1 VIAVTGANGYVGGRI
16 IAHLRARGIDT
27 VALVRRPDGNDP
39 HAREYALGSALD
51 PSLLEGIE
59 LVVHA
64 AYDLSAVGAQQRT
77 VNLQGSLP
85 LLEGLAARGA
95 RMLLISSLSAFEGAR
110 SVYGRTKLELERAV
124 LERGGIALRPGLIFG
139 ARAGDGSGPGG
150 LFSSMVATL
159 SKRALA
165 PLIGGGAQRLFVT
178 HDQRLCELVS
188 ALIARSPA
196 PSGPL
201 FAAHEVPTTLRE
213 IAAQIARVRG
223 RRLRVIAIPPAPVYL
238 GLRSAELA
246 HLGLAFRSD
255 SLRSLLNPVPLDQL
269 AALQRSELHFPPLS
283 PELWAEPQLDPEAQ
297 LER

>member
-1 VIAVTGANGYVGGRI
+1 MIAVTGANGYVGGRI
-16 IAHLRARGIDT
+16 LAHLRSRGIDT
-27 VALVRRPDGNDP
+27 VSLVRRPDGNDP
-39 HAREYALGSALD
+39 RAREYALGSALD
-51 PSLLEGIE
+51 PSLLDGIE
-59 LVVHA
+59 LLVHA
-64 AYDLSAVGAQQRT
+64 AYDLSAVGPEQRT
-77 VNLQGSLP
+77 ANLQGSLP

-95 RMLLISSLSAFEGAR
+95 RMLLISSLSAFQGAR

-124 LERGGIALRPGLIFG
+124 LQRGGIALRPGLIFG
-139 ARAGDGSGPGG
+139 AGAGGGTGG

-159 SKRALA
+159 SRRGLA

-178 HDQRLCELVS
+178 HDERLCELIS
-188 ALIARSPA
+188 ALIAGSPA

-213 IAAQIARVRG
+213 IAAQIAHVRG
-223 RRLRVIAIPPAPVYL
+223 RRLRVIAIPPAPVYVA
-238 GLRSAELA
+238 LRSAELA

-269 AALQRSELHFPPLS
+269 AALQRSELDFPPLS
-283 PELWAEPQLDPEAQ
+283 PELWAEPQPDPERQ